1 MQHVARKFIT
11 VAVLGAAIAALGTGV
26 ASAEPVRV
34 VHQGPGSAGQQS
46 PQGGQQAP
54 QSGQQTPQTGQ
65 QTPQTGQQTPQLGSQ
80 MPAGWLD
87 KLPQQAAQQRQQ
99 PTLLSGLPVGGS
111 GLGI

>member
-65 QTPQTGQQTPQLGSQ
+65 QTPQLGSQ